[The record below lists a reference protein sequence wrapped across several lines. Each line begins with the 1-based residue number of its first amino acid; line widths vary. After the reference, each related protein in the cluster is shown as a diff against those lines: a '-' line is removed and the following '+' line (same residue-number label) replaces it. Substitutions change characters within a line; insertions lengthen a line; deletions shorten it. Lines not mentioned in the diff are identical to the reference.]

1 MFVYIRSAAFIIVV
15 TQKLVLQQSKNVT
28 IAPSLYSILL
38 AVQYTTGTIGRYSFH
53 TVHHRVHKL
62 TYSTS
67 TNSTLFYSTSY
78 YSTSIYSTSIYSTSF
93 YSTSY
98 YSTSYYRAQNLRQSI
113 VLKTSFVTRVSQM
126 GLTSFVDID
135 IFVLKYCFI

>member
-1 MFVYIRSAAFIIVV
+1 MKIHRILTHVSYIRSAAFIIVV
-15 TQKLVLQQSKNVT
+15 TQKLVIQQSKNVP

-53 TVHHRVHKL
+53 TIHHRVHKL

-67 TNSTLFYSTSY
+67 TNSTLFYSTWY
-78 YSTSIYSTSIYSTSF
+78 YSTSIYSTSF

-98 YSTSYYRAQNLRQSI
+98 YSTSYYS
-113 VLKTSFVTRVSQM
+113 TSYYS
-126 GLTSFVDID
+126 TSWNSAYIYRETKFKQLCMCSS
-135 IFVLKYCFI
+135 FC